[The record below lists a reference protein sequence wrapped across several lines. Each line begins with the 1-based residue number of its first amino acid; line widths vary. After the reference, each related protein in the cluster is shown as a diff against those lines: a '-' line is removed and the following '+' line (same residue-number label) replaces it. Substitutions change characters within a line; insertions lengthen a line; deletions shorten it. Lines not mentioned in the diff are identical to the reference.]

1 MGYRSHQRAPRA
13 VWPAYRGLQR
23 HRLRKAREAAADPA
37 FLNGDRPWVE
47 ISSLL
52 NGRLFL
58 SRAASER
65 VAKQRSMIHRYAT
78 KNLRPISSKRALS
91 EWRVIRPKLPRSR
104 HLDRNAEIT
113 SGCAVTQDL

>member
-1 MGYRSHQRAPRA
+1 MGYRSHPWAPRA

-52 NGRLFL
+52 NGRLSL
-58 SRAASER
+58 SRAAREG
-65 VAKQRSMIHRYAT
+65 VVMQRSMIHRYAT
-78 KNLRPISSKRALS
+78 KISRLSGQRTAHAAGARPVSTPQTRPPPRA
-91 EWRVIRPKLPRSR
+91 PAAPRR
-104 HLDRNAEIT
+104 T
-113 SGCAVTQDL
+113 P